1 MDNLLS
7 AQALAARLGI
17 SIRMLEDLI
26 LQGKTPP
33 YIKLGRLRR
42 WHPAQ
47 VDAWINEQFARVEHA
62 DESCQHESAALGGS
76 APSRD

>member
-7 AQALAARLGI
+7 AQAFAAKLGI
-17 SIRMLEDLI
+17 SMRMLEDLI

-42 WHPAQ
+42 WHPTQ
-47 VDAWINEQFARVEHA
+47 VDAWIIEQFSAVNSEVEA
-62 DESCQHESAALGGS
+62 KASSQTKAVTQ
-76 APSRD
+76 